1 MDQSQKSRS
10 KYACKECDKSYAQA
24 QTLRNHVKTVHE
36 GKRYDCDA
44 CEKSFMQPKSLKHHK
59 KTVHEKITPDQEKN
73 SQDAL
78 SHKKPL
84 DDETNKTEDINQ
96 DENDQSEERDQD
108 EKSIQDDSVQ
118 EFPCDMCKKK
128 FKEMSILE
136 SHIEKEHLKNMSSS
150 VSSSASNIQ
159 TDEEDESDQD
169 NNDQDKAEK
178 DENDESD
185 REESDQDESDPDES
199 DPGNISED
207 EPRDL
212 ITKIKKEVKTEPE
225 VLEQDIK
232 NGIANQDESDQD
244 ESDEDESGQEE
255 IDQDKSDLIEEVNQD
270 EIDQGSNSGD
280 ESDQDKMEQDENDQ
294 SDDET
299 DQEELNQDEIDQD
312 KMKQDENDQSDDET
326 DQEEP
331 IQDEIDQDKMEQ
343 DENDQSGDETDQ
355 EESIQDEMD
364 QNEPLQDEDDDID
377 QDENDQDKT
386 DQDEYA
392 DLKTK
397 TKVKTD
403 QDKNDQDQ
411 IQSRIKI
418 EQKGI
423 IKAEEKI
430 YKCDACDKTYN
441 SYSGL
446 SFHKKSKHKGMRFS
460 CNFCDKSYTQS
471 PSLKRHMKNIHKG
484 KTAEKPVRFGNGMKK
499 ESEQTDLVNS
509 SQDEPDQLGDNLI
522 TKIKKEVNSELE
534 PMEQDLKEGTANK
547 DESDQDESNESN
559 QDESDQD
566 ESGQSESDQ
575 DETKIKKEVKT
586 EMEHDIQ
593 MSTAGDSNDD
603 TDVSQAE
610 KIPQVLDC
618 DSCDRSFSS
627 EQRLSQHQTT
637 VHQKIEDDQAAPSS
651 KKRKRKEIMDTVQ
664 EKSDSNSKNHF
675 EDSDGSSE
683 TKKRKEDDEEKS
695 QNLTNSFDN
704 SINSTMNNSSAKEFP
719 CKLCEKSYSQPHSLR
734 QHVKNFHEKL
744 KDYSC
749 EHCDT
754 HYTQS
759 HSLRRHI
766 KNAHPDKPVPDI
778 IKKNTVP
785 VHVPNG
791 FSRGDW
797 IHNKVSE
804 QSFNNRQETK
814 KSPVKEFSF
823 TTEQIERL
831 EAFFQR
837 KKFINIFEIE
847 KLATTGSYPEERV
860 QQWFEKRRKEIG
872 KLSNDTQKNL

>member
-36 GKRYDCDA
+36 GKRYDCDV

-73 SQDAL
+73 SQDAS

-159 TDEEDESDQD
+159 TDKEDESDQD

-294 SDDET
+294 S
-299 DQEELNQDEIDQD
+299 
-312 KMKQDENDQSDDET
+312 
-326 DQEEP
+326 
-331 IQDEIDQDKMEQ
+331 
-343 DENDQSGDETDQ
+343 GDETDQ

-441 SYSGL
+441 SYSGM
-446 SFHKKSKHKGMRFS
+446 SFHKKSIHKGVRFS
-460 CNFCDKSYTQS
+460 CDFCDKSYTQS
-471 PSLKRHMKNIHKG
+471 PSLKRHMKNNHKG
-484 KTAEKPVRFGNGMKK
+484 KTAEKPVGFGNGMKK
-499 ESEQTDLVNS
+499 ELEQTDQVNS

-586 EMEHDIQ
+586 ELELLEQDIQ
-593 MSTAGDSNDD
+593 MSTAGDSKDD
-603 TDVSQAE
+603 TDGIHAE

-618 DSCDRSFSS
+618 DLCDRSFSS
-627 EQRLSQHQTT
+627 EQRLSQHQTK
-637 VHQKIEDDQAAPSS
+637 VHQKIEDDQTAPSS
-651 KKRKRKEIMDTVQ
+651 KNRKRKEIMDTTVQ
-664 EKSDSNSKNHF
+664 DSNLKNNF
-675 EDSDGSSE
+675 QDSNGSPE

-749 EHCDT
+749 EYCDT

-759 HSLRRHI
+759 HSLRSHI
-766 KNAHPDKPVPDI
+766 KRAHPDKPVPDI

-797 IHNKVSE
+797 IHNKIPE
-804 QSFNNRQETK
+804 QSFNNTQETK

>member
-10 KYACKECDKSYAQA
+10 KYACTSCDKSYAQA

-36 GKRYDCDA
+36 GKRYDCDV

-73 SQDAL
+73 FQDAS

-118 EFPCDMCKKK
+118 EFSCDMCKKK

-136 SHIEKEHLKNMSSS
+136 SHIEKEHLKSMSSS
-150 VSSSASNIQ
+150 ISSSASNIQ

-185 REESDQDESDPDES
+185 REESDQDESDP
-199 DPGNISED
+199 GNISED

-212 ITKIKKEVKTEPE
+212 ITKIKKEVKTELE
-225 VLEQDIK
+225 VREQDIK

-244 ESDEDESGQEE
+244 ESDQDESDQDESDKDESDQEE
-255 IDQDKSDLIEEVNQD
+255 IDQDESDLIEELNQS
-270 EIDQGSNSGD
+270 EIDQGSNSRD

-294 SDDET
+294 SC
-299 DQEELNQDEIDQD
+299 
-312 KMKQDENDQSDDET
+312 
-326 DQEEP
+326 
-331 IQDEIDQDKMEQ
+331 
-343 DENDQSGDETDQ
+343 DETDQ
-355 EESIQDEMD
+355 EESIQDEID
-364 QNEPLQDEDDDID
+364 QEEPIQNENDDTD
-377 QDENDQDKT
+377 QDENDQEKT
-386 DQDEYA
+386 NQDEKEESTN
-392 DLKTK
+392 LKIK
-397 TKVKTD
+397 TKVETD
-403 QDKNDQDQ
+403 QDKNDQDE
-411 IQSRIKI
+411 IQSLIKI
-418 EQKGI
+418 EQEGI

-446 SFHKKSKHKGMRFS
+446 SFHKKSIHKGVRFS

-484 KTAEKPVRFGNGMKK
+484 KTAEKPVGFGNGMKK
-499 ESEQTDLVNS
+499 ELEQTDQVNNS
-509 SQDEPDQLGDNLI
+509 LDEPDQLRDEFK
-522 TKIKKEVNSELE
+522 TKIKKEVKSEQEL
-534 PMEQDLKEGTANK
+534 MEQAIKEGIANK
-547 DESDQDESNESN
+547 DESDPDESN
-559 QDESDQD
+559 QDESDQVESDQD

-586 EMEHDIQ
+586 ELELLEQDIQ
-593 MSTAGDSNDD
+593 MSSAGDSNDD
-603 TDVSQAE
+603 TDGSHAE

-627 EQRLSQHQTT
+627 EQRLSQHQTK
-637 VHQKIEDDQAAPSS
+637 VHQKIEDDQTAPSS
-651 KKRKRKEIMDTVQ
+651 KNRKRKDIMDTVQ

-683 TKKRKEDDEEKS
+683 IKKRKDDDEEKFNKS
-695 QNLTNSFDN
+695 QNVTNSFDN
-704 SINSTMNNSSAKEFP
+704 SINSTMNNSSVKEFP

-791 FSRGDW
+791 FFGHDHNGYSR
-797 IHNKVSE
+797 N
-804 QSFNNRQETK
+804 QSPSVNPNGGTPFNAATK

-823 TTEQIERL
+823 TTEQVERL

-860 QQWFEKRRKEIG
+860 QHWFEKRRKEIG
-872 KLSNDTQKNL
+872 KISNDAQKNL